1 MSLTEEAEADV
12 EFIKAPLPSS
22 ESNQIR
28 SKGSCDAHASFMA
41 SGMAPDDS
49 SFLPC
54 RTLPGPSGDSSSA
67 STHSTSKLGELPGSR
82 RHGRE
87 GVSDPSCT
95 LPLPAR
101 QDQTLWE
108 RSCLSCGKKWKW
120 SDTRDQW
127 LEDVPRQDK
136 LPLPLPCSSNAPGYI
151 DKKHTP
157 ALSMGLEPSPLVQTV
172 VKTQA
177 LEDTHCSPSKPAR
190 GALPK
195 SVRTSK
201 RDTRRRD
208 QEEAMEEDYD
218 WDFVSP

>member
-1 MSLTEEAEADV
+1 MPTPPSWLQAWRRMTAAFFHAELYLARV
-12 EFIKAPLPSS
+12 VIQAVRLR
-22 ESNQIR
+22 IR
-28 SKGSCDAHASFMA
+28 PRSWVSYQD
-41 SGMAPDDS
+41 PDDMEEKE
-49 SFLPC
+49 FLIRRAHSPC
-54 RTLPGPSGDSSSA
+54 QHDKIKRYGN
-67 STHSTSKLGELPGSR
+67 
-82 RHGRE
+82 RHGRY
-87 GVSDPSCT
+87 S
-95 LPLPAR
+95 
-101 QDQTLWE
+101 
-108 RSCLSCGKKWKW
+108 SCLSCGKKWKW

-195 SVRTSK
+195 SVRTPK

-208 QEEAMEEDYD
+208 QEEAMEENYD